1 MPTDKQRIELL
12 ERQLRNLQD
21 QLAGCRVVFDSM
33 GLPRLVEEKGLE
45 YWNDVVGA
53 TTGLDRR
60 AASKAGVRGFSTRP
74 LFL

>member
-12 ERQLRNLQD
+12 EKQLRNLQD

-33 GLPRLVEEKGLE
+33 GLPSLVTEFRIKAWE
-45 YWNDVVGA
+45 DVVGA

-60 AASKAGVRGFSTRP
+60 KVSKAGVRGFSTRP

>member
-12 ERQLRNLQD
+12 EKQLRNLQD

-33 GLPRLVEEKGLE
+33 GLPSLVEEGSLASWAAFGK
-45 YWNDVVGA
+45 A